1 MRNNEDIES
10 LEDEMPSREQQ
21 LSYLDEGEGE
31 EEDGK
36 YELSLSMQLN
46 N

>member
-1 MRNNEDIES
+1 MSNNEDIES

-21 LSYLDEGEGE
+21 LSYLDEGEE

-36 YELSLSMQLN
+36 YDLSLSMQLN